1 MGEREG
7 QWCGGKG
14 VVFCVAD
21 QSVLYFLNDPY
32 VTTVEMLG
40 IVICGD
46 GVVGNAGS
54 MGKVADELQHQQA
67 GAEEEPT
74 GCAGRSQLV

>member
-1 MGEREG
+1 
-7 QWCGGKG
+7 
-14 VVFCVAD
+14 
-21 QSVLYFLNDPY
+21 
-32 VTTVEMLG
+32 MLG

-74 GCAGRSQLV
+74 GCAGCTQLV